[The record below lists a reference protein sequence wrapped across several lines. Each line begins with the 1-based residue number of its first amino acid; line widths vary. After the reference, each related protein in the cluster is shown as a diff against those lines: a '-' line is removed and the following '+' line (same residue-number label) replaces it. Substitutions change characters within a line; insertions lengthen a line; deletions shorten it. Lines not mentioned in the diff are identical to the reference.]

1 MLHSFP
7 AARFYGI
14 SRLSLEYSQLGVAAV
29 LPESEIYMDI

>member
-7 AARFYGI
+7 AALFYGI
-14 SRLSLEYSQLGVAAV
+14 SRLSLEYSQLGVAAA